1 MGGGSFFPFFCRIFA
16 LGFLGTKIRHEKQEM
31 NMKKIARSLVV
42 CALACMTLASTY
54 AQGTT
59 SASKPLVLVLS
70 LEQALEIALNEN
82 PTVQIA
88 DQAVEIKQYAKKGAY
103 ASLWPEISASA
114 TWQRY
119 VKKQRMHFQGQTF
132 EVGTTNTYSAGL
144 QAVMPLV
151 NVQLWKS
158 LQLSAADVE
167 LAVEQAR
174 ASRIDMVEQVSKAFY
189 QVLLAKDSYAVYQRV
204 YNNAVENHKIVEKKY
219 AVGAVSEYDF
229 IRSQVSVSNA
239 EPNLLN
245 AENAIVV
252 GLWQLKALLGM
263 DLQLDIDCAG
273 ALADFEQVM
282 MAGFAAEG
290 DLSSNTT
297 LKQIDLQEEML
308 TKQLELQ
315 RAANLPSLAL
325 SGNFSYTAMDETMK
339 FSNYRWNPYS
349 AVVVSLDVPIFA
361 GGKRR
366 ANINQA
372 KANINSLQLQREQA
386 ERQLRTA
393 LMQYESNMRT
403 NVKEYYASS
412 QNIAQAK
419 RGYDIAVKRYEVG
432 GGTLVDVDNS
442 QLAYTQAEL
451 SRSTAI
457 FNYLL
462 NRTSIEKI
470 VGAENFA
477 HYGDKGDN

>member
-1 MGGGSFFPFFCRIFA
+1 MR
-16 LGFLGTKIRHEKQEM
+16 KIT
-31 NMKKIARSLVV
+31 RSLVM
-42 CALACMTLASTY
+42 CAVACMTIVSAV
-54 AQGTT
+54 AQEAAQT
-59 SASKPLVLVLS
+59 AQPLMLT

-82 PTVQIA
+82 PTVKIA
-88 DQAVEIKQYAKKGAY
+88 DQTVEVKKFAKKGTF

-119 VKKQRMHFQGQTF
+119 VKKQRFHIMGQTM
-132 EVGTTNTYSAGL
+132 EVGTTNNYSAGI

-158 LQLSAADVE
+158 LQLSAQDVE

-189 QVLLAKDSYAVYQRV
+189 QVLLAKDSHAVYKRV
-204 YNNAVENHKIVEKKY
+204 YDNAVENHKIVEKKY
-219 AVGAVSEYDF
+219 AVGSVSEYDF
-229 IRSQVSVSNA
+229 IRSQVSISNA

-273 ALADFEQVM
+273 SLADFEQVM
-282 MAGFAAEG
+282 LSGYSAEG
-290 DLSSNTT
+290 DLTNNTT
-297 LKQIDLQEEML
+297 LKQLDIQEGMLNKQIEM
-308 TKQLELQ
+308 Q

-325 SGNFSYTAMDETMK
+325 SANYNYTAMDETMK
-339 FSNYRWNPYS
+339 FSKYKWNPYS
-349 AVVVSLDVPIFA
+349 VMVLSLDVPIFA

-366 ANINQA
+366 ANVAQA
-372 KANINSLQLQREQA
+372 KLNLSNLELQRANA

-403 NVKEYYASS
+403 NVKEFYASS
-412 QNIAQAK
+412 QNITQAK

-457 FNYLL
+457 FNYLI

-470 VGAENFA
+470 VGAQNFA
-477 HYGDKGDN
+477 EYGDKGDN